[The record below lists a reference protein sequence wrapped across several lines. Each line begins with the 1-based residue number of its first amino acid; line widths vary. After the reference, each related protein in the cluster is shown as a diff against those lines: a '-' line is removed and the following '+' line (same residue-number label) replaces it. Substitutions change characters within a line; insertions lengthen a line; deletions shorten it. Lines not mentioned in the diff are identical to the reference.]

1 MTDADFAYY
10 VTAYLGRYLPG
21 QRNLSPNTI
30 ASYRDAFRLLIDYFG
45 DHGKE
50 PESMSMS
57 DLDRHAVR
65 GFLEWLTA
73 RGNSDSTVN
82 QRLCAIK
89 AFVGYVKGEDPA
101 RLLQYQQ
108 VLAMRQRKG
117 KSDAMVTPGRDGLA
131 AILRD
136 PGMSTSRG
144 RRDTAPPAVLY
155 DSAARVSELC
165 GITLRDLRLDDPAV
179 VTLRGKGRKV
189 RTVPLMHATA
199 GLLREYVSEAYPG
212 LGPRDLDK
220 PLFPNPRGD
229 HLTRAG
235 VADILARHAD
245 GARKSGADIPEGVS
259 PHSFRHQRAIDLL
272 ESGVNLVYIRDLLG
286 HRSVTT
292 TEIYATVST
301 ARKRELLEKAAT
313 APRVGEY
320 PDWTADKD
328 LMAWLK
334 ALC

>member
-21 QRNLSPNTI
+21 QRNPGPNTI
-30 ASYRDAFRLLIDYFG
+30 ASYRDASGLPVDCLG

-65 GFLEWLTA
+65 GFLEWPAA
-73 RGNSDSTVN
+73 RGNSDSTAD
-82 QRLCAIK
+82 RRPRATE

-144 RRDTAPPAVLY
+144 RRDTALLTVLY
-155 DSAARVSELC
+155 DSAATFLYV
-165 GITLRDLRLDDPAV
+165 AV
-179 VTLRGKGRKV
+179 YKH
-189 RTVPLMHATA
+189 P
-199 GLLREYVSEAYPG
+199 
-212 LGPRDLDK
+212 
-220 PLFPNPRGD
+220 F
-229 HLTRAG
+229 
-235 VADILARHAD
+235 
-245 GARKSGADIPEGVS
+245 
-259 PHSFRHQRAIDLL
+259 SF
-272 ESGVNLVYIRDLLG
+272 
-286 HRSVTT
+286 
-292 TEIYATVST
+292 
-301 ARKRELLEKAAT
+301 
-313 APRVGEY
+313 
-320 PDWTADKD
+320 
-328 LMAWLK
+328 
-334 ALC
+334 

>member
-30 ASYRDAFRLLIDYFG
+30 ASYRDAFRLLIDYPG

-131 AILRD
+131 AIPRD

-144 RRDTAPPAVLY
+144 RRDTALLTVLY

-199 GLLREYVSEAYPG
+199 GLPRGCVSEAYPG

-229 HLTRAG
+229 RLTRAG

-259 PHSFRHQRAIDLL
+259 PHSFRHQRATGLPG
-272 ESGVNLVYIRDLLG
+272 SGVNLVYIRDLLG